1 MLAQTYLSV
10 SPGNPQ
16 LSTLA
21 TFDHIYKVY
30 PLDTPNLDPNSDPLT
45 QYLTNTSC
53 NYRELIGK

>member
-21 TFDHIYKVY
+21 TFD
-30 PLDTPNLDPNSDPLT
+30 PPDTPNLDPNSDPLT
-45 QYLTNTSC
+45 QYLSPIH
-53 NYRELIGK
+53 LAIIGS